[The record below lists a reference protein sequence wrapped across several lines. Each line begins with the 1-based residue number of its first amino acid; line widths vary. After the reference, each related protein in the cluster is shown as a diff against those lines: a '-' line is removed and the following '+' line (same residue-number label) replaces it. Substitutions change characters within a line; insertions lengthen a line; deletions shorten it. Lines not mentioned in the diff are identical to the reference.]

1 MSSIAYFTRSL
12 KKGDKE
18 ISIWIRVHHRNSD
31 LRQSLHLSIPARF
44 WNKKRGWIKETVDDP
59 CIKERLDKTETILNN
74 LKHHIYTL
82 LMDTDEFT
90 GSNLKTQINKVLNIK
105 RRSIKEDNDIFC
117 KYLSHKITDMEEK
130 SFLNR
135 GEPYSKNSIDNWK
148 KFKAL
153 WSAFEFKHFNRQLLL
168 DEIDMSTYYLFMDH
182 CDSCM
187 YKKSTKY
194 QYARLFKA
202 ALNYALAEGVST
214 NRVHLNRNFATHASC
229 EANKGIYLT
238 MEEIVKLTNVE
249 FDRNDFRDKVR
260 DYFLIGCFTGLRF
273 SDCSTITINDIVK
286 LEIDG
291 NIHSALIKTQ
301 KKTKNEVIIPLLTN
315 DVVKILMKYGGR
327 MPKISIS
334 GYNKYIK
341 EICRKAGIVSRIRTT
356 SMVGGKEIV
365 QWITKDR
372 LISSHTARRTCI
384 TNLYLSGKLDLKQ
397 IRDISGHKSEQAFSR
412 YICLSQEENVKTIF
426 KRLVQ

>member
-1 MSSIAYFTRSL
+1 
-12 KKGDKE
+12 
-18 ISIWIRVHHRNSD
+18 
-31 LRQSLHLSIPARF
+31 
-44 WNKKRGWIKETVDDP
+44 
-59 CIKERLDKTETILNN
+59 
-74 LKHHIYTL
+74 
-82 LMDTDEFT
+82 
-90 GSNLKTQINKVLNIK
+90 
-105 RRSIKEDNDIFC
+105 
-117 KYLSHKITDMEEK
+117 
-130 SFLNR
+130 
-135 GEPYSKNSIDNWK
+135 
-148 KFKAL
+148 
-153 WSAFEFKHFNRQLLL
+153 
-168 DEIDMSTYYLFMDH
+168 MSTYYLFMDY

-229 EANKGIYLT
+229 EANKGVYLT
-238 MEEIVKLTNVE
+238 MDEIVKLMNAE
-249 FDRNDFRDKVR
+249 FDRNDFRGRVR

-273 SDCSTITINDIVK
+273 SDCSSISINDIVQM
-286 LEIDG
+286 EIDG
-291 NIHSALIKTQ
+291 NTHSALIKTQ
-301 KKTKNEVIIPLLTN
+301 KKTKNEVAIPLLTN
-315 DVVKILMKYGGR
+315 DVEKILMKYGGR

-356 SMVGGKEIV
+356 SMVGGKEV
-365 QWITKDR
+365 VRWITKDR